1 MVEPRTPSSIPPTA
15 SPGAKMMYLIK
26 RKPTTSRDE
35 LVAHWFANH
44 MPLVIKGQH
53 DQAAQGKPHASRY
66 IATLFDANEKGDH
79 PWDGIAQ
86 LWWDK
91 ALPMP
96 KAPHGTKPSD
106 TFQQKAEPYVPWA
119 STEYIV
125 MDGSENLK
133 VEPLTLNA
141 PFPCTLS
148 GFYKVTYLV
157 KAKAG
162 ADFAGFYSHW
172 LNTHVPNVS
181 SIMEEVSG
189 FRYVVSHSIDPQA
202 EPYAGL
208 AELYFHDEAG
218 WARYRQA
225 IKPDGMEEWVSRDG
239 TLVLGG
245 RTEMIGLP

>member
-1 MVEPRTPSSIPPTA
+1 
-15 SPGAKMMYLIK
+15 MMYLIK

-148 GFYKVTYLV
+148 GFYKVDLPREGQSRRRLRWVLLPLV
-157 KAKAG
+157 EHACAQCKLDHG
-162 ADFAGFYSHW
+162 RG
-172 LNTHVPNVS
+172 VRVQVRR
-181 SIMEEVSG
+181 E
-189 FRYVVSHSIDPQA
+189 PQ
-202 EPYAGL
+202 
-208 AELYFHDEAG
+208 
-218 WARYRQA
+218 YRST
-225 IKPDGMEEWVSRDG
+225 G
-239 TLVLGG
+239 
-245 RTEMIGLP
+245 